1 MQVLEH
7 QHRRPLRREALAEA
21 PPRRERLLLAGG
33 FRRRPDQRCQ
43 TGQQPGT
50 LRVAVGDRLSQL
62 RARRRGRIRFEDAA
76 LGLHDLP
83 QGPENDP
90 VAIRQAPTL
99 PPPDQVS
106 PGVNV
111 TQELRT
117 HPALPHTRLADQGH
131 QLTRTLLI
139 RPLERADQ
147 ERLLQIPADERRRM
161 RANDIAPEPGPSPYG
176 PEDRKRLRLAF
187 HRSRLQRFVLEH
199 PLRLPVCLLRHRHPV
214 HRGDAL
220 QPGRGIHDVAGDDA
234 FTKLRPGA
242 ERDHPL
248 ACVHADP
255 NLQTQTRVGLVE
267 VVDRLQNPQARPDR
281 PLRVVLV
288 RHRRTEDRHHRIA
301 DELLHRPAE
310 PLDLLPE
317 PSVIGAQPRPHVLRV
332 DRFRGGRKPDEVAEQ
347 HRDNLALLERSA
359 RHTLS

>member
-1 MQVLEH
+1 M
-7 QHRRPLRREALAEA
+7 P
-21 PPRRERLLLAGG
+21 
-33 FRRRPDQRCQ
+33 RRPDQRARRASSQ
-43 TGQQPGT
+43 SRSGP
-50 LRVAVGDRLSQL
+50 RRESSSQL
-62 RARRRGRIRFEDAA
+62 RARLRGRIRFEDAG
-76 LGLHDLP
+76 LGLHDLA
-83 QGPENDP
+83 QGPERDP
-90 VAIRQAPTL
+90 IAVGQAPTL
-99 PPPDQVS
+99 TPPDQIS
-106 PGVNV
+106 LGVNV
-111 TQELRT
+111 TQELCT
-117 HPALPHTRLADQGH
+117 HAALPHTRLADQGH

-139 RPLERADQ
+139 RSLERPDQ
-147 ERLLQIPADERRRM
+147 ERLLQNSADERRGVC
-161 RANDIAPEPGPSPYG
+161 ANHIAPEPRPSAYRPVG
-176 PEDRKRLRLAF
+176 QKRLRFAF
-187 HRSRLQRFVLEH
+187 HRNRLQRVVLEH
-199 PLRLPVCLLRHRHPV
+199 PLRLPECLLRHRHPV

-234 FTKLRPGA
+234 LTKLRPGV

-255 NLQTQTRVGLVE
+255 NLQTETRVSLVE
-267 VVDRLQNPQARPDR
+267 LVDRLQNPQARPDR

-317 PSVIGAQPRPHVLRV
+317 PSVIRPQPRPHVLRV
-332 DRFRGGRKPDEVAEQ
+332 DRFRCGREPDKITEQ